1 MLLKRTLTHIL
12 LTLALLV
19 GQQAAFAHAAT
30 HLPGKLP
37 TQDKQLPHSKACDQ
51 CVQGAQLGAALLDT
65 APASFGED
73 DSPSGRDGTGGCWVA
88 NESGNE
94 WSSVFDT
101 FIEDERPNPAIRPS
115 TPMMAASKKTEARG
129 FSSAMFSELNTF
141 SRDLK
146 YQSSTCPIASIDV
159 HSAIHAPRR

>member
-65 APASFGED
+65 APASCGVPVSSID
-73 DSPSGRDGTGGCWVA
+73 LVA
-88 NESGNE
+88 DCK
-94 WSSVFDT
+94 SVH
-101 FIEDERPNPAIRPS
+101 IPAPLH
-115 TPMMAASKKTEARG
+115 A
-129 FSSAMFSELNTF
+129 FSS
-141 SRDLK
+141 R
-146 YQSSTCPIASIDV
+146 
-159 HSAIHAPRR
+159 APPTSL

>member
-30 HLPGKLP
+30 HLAGKLP

-65 APASFGED
+65 APASSGVPVSSID
-73 DSPSGRDGTGGCWVA
+73 LVADCKSVHIPSPLRA
-88 NESGNE
+88 
-94 WSSVFDT
+94 
-101 FIEDERPNPAIRPS
+101 
-115 TPMMAASKKTEARG
+115 
-129 FSSAMFSELNTF
+129 FSS
-141 SRDLK
+141 R
-146 YQSSTCPIASIDV
+146 
-159 HSAIHAPRR
+159 APPTSL